1 MLKNSL
7 KYFLKLLLI
16 SSSSLFLIL
25 LVLYCLQK
33 HNYNTEIIY
42 GYLGSLFIFSLGF
55 VSIVWSLKRSLKTF
69 MSVVL
74 GGIVVKFVLLAI
86 LIFLIMK
93 YTNFDILYFVIIF
106 VVFYIFYQLSEFR
119 FINTHVRKGK
129 KWGVFTSGV

>member
-1 MLKNSL
+1 MVKNSL

-16 SSSSLFLIL
+16 SSTSLFLIL

-33 HNYNTEIIY
+33 HNYNTEILY

-74 GGIVVKFVLLAI
+74 GGIAVKFVLLAI

-93 YTNFDILYFVIIF
+93 HTAINILYFIITF
-106 VVFYIFYQLSEFR
+106 VIFYMGYQISEFQ
-119 FINTHVRKGK
+119 FINTYVRKGK
-129 KWGVFTSGV
+129 KWGVFSS